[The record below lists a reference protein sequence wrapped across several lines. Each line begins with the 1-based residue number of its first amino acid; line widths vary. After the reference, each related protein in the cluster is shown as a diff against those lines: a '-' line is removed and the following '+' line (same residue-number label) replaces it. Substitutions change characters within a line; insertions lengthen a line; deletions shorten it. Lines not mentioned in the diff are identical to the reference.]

1 MPVKLGEELVWCNGK
16 LKAKQHLCYVVDF
29 LTELKNYL
37 NNPYILQHILERD
50 YSTNEIYADFCNG
63 EAFRNHPVFQED
75 RRALQVIAYED
86 DLEVV
91 NPLGSKVKIHKIAVF
106 YWFLGNI
113 HPRHRSSA
121 RHIHLMCI
129 ALTKHVKQYGIDRM
143 VANFIS
149 GVNKLTEGYIMN
161 LRGEEKLVNG
171 ALLAF
176 IGDTLSSNFIAGFKE
191 SVSFAERK
199 CRTCLCSTQDM
210 KTKFSDEEFDKRDL
224 QQHLHHCELLSNS
237 TTKQEKQHWSKTYGV
252 THQMLLLC
260 EILPFLIGQKLPQ
273 HDHRWKSF
281 QLLRQIVRL
290 SSSFALH
297 ERHISMLRVLIQE
310 HHQLFVEVYGEE
322 NFMPKHHFMTHFP
335 AQIQR
340 FGPLR
345 QHWCMR
351 LEAKHNFFKNEVS
364 CNFKNLAKSLSQR
377 HQLWMCSQLVPGNT
391 EAFLYAGH
399 ELRGGTSLPV
409 ADSDYRV
416 ALERNFKNWEKEQK
430 ISSSFSVLLCTG
442 KSSEQEGTFYT
453 GKKIWKDFQYLPGLV
468 KLCP

>member
-1 MPVKLGEELVWCNGK
+1 
-16 LKAKQHLCYVVDF
+16 
-29 LTELKNYL
+29 
-37 NNPYILQHILERD
+37 
-50 YSTNEIYADFCNG
+50 
-63 EAFRNHPVFQED
+63 
-75 RRALQVIAYED
+75 
-86 DLEVV
+86 
-91 NPLGSKVKIHKIAVF
+91 
-106 YWFLGNI
+106 
-113 HPRHRSSA
+113 
-121 RHIHLMCI
+121 MCI

-252 THQMLLLC
+252 TQLSVFHQTLGFNICTGFPHDMMHVLLEGVVPLEVKLLLRYCIGEQYFSMNQVNAKLKFFSYGYSERKNKPPIYKNNIDSGDTKIKQSASQMLLLC

-281 QLLRQIVRL
+281 QLSRQIVRL

-297 ERHISMLRVLIQE
+297 E
-310 HHQLFVEVYGEE
+310 
-322 NFMPKHHFMTHFP
+322 
-335 AQIQR
+335 R

-409 ADSDYRV
+409 ADNDYRV
-416 ALERNFKNWEKEQK
+416 ALERKFQELGEGAEDFLKLQCAVVYGEEFRTGGYILYREEDMEGFPVFARISEVVSLIGILCAVIK
-430 ISSSFSVLLCTG
+430 IMETHSHNSHYDCYRIDEVAVPQYTCVQLSNLKHHKVLHAHLVDGQQFISVNQIPVIELL
-442 KSSEQEGTFYT
+442 E
-453 GKKIWKDFQYLPGLV
+453 
-468 KLCP
+468 

>member
-1 MPVKLGEELVWCNGK
+1 
-16 LKAKQHLCYVVDF
+16 
-29 LTELKNYL
+29 
-37 NNPYILQHILERD
+37 
-50 YSTNEIYADFCNG
+50 
-63 EAFRNHPVFQED
+63 
-75 RRALQVIAYED
+75 
-86 DLEVV
+86 
-91 NPLGSKVKIHKIAVF
+91 
-106 YWFLGNI
+106 
-113 HPRHRSSA
+113 
-121 RHIHLMCI
+121 MCI

-281 QLLRQIVRL
+281 QLSRQIVRL

-297 ERHISMLRVLIQE
+297 ERYISMLRVLIQE

-409 ADSDYRV
+409 ADNDYRV
-416 ALERNFKNWEKEQK
+416 ALERKFQELGEGAEDFLKLQCAVVYGEEFRTGGYILYREEDMEGFPVFARISEVVSLIGILCAVIK
-430 ISSSFSVLLCTG
+430 IMETHSHNSHYDCYRIDEVAVPQYTCVQLSNLKHHKVLHAHLVDGQQFISVNQIPVIELL
-442 KSSEQEGTFYT
+442 E
-453 GKKIWKDFQYLPGLV
+453 
-468 KLCP
+468 